1 MAAHVPSRLFRSRS
15 QKMISGVCG
24 GLGEYFD
31 VDPVLIRLLFVVTT
45 FISGVGIL
53 AYVVLWIVVPFE
65 GDDSPRLDA
74 LRRDFDDISGRVR
87 EYVDRPSTN
96 RASAQ
101 QGDAPPAGAAAPA
114 GTTEGAVPPPGTT
127 SSSHPAPHAATHPF
141 QEATMTAD
149 TASARVPVQ
158 NDSDA
163 PASATAPA
171 NPTTDATAPTDELT
185 IGATPPP
192 HTATEP
198 PPAPG
203 VASAS
208 ATGRSPFDNLYGP
221 PPSSPF
227 GSAPNS
233 GYGSAPGGS
242 YGPSPYEPTSYDSA
256 PFAPPVAPP
265 TDRKKRRQHWAGAI
279 LVILGLLFLGNN
291 LGLLWWIEFE
301 YLLPLILVGVGAWL
315 MFGRGRRG

>member
-53 AYVVLWIVVPFE
+53 AYVVLWIVVPF
-65 GDDSPRLDA
+65 
-74 LRRDFDDISGRVR
+74 
-87 EYVDRPSTN
+87 
-96 RASAQ
+96 
-101 QGDAPPAGAAAPA
+101 
-114 GTTEGAVPPPGTT
+114 EGAVPPPGTT